1 MALSDMKA
9 IIWKGFSWVMENMT
23 VVGMVIFVVMFLT
36 ESIKNTALEHD
47 NKSLTEQLS
56 QQVEINKDY
65 QTRITRL
72 NQLDIKY
79 TQELASAKNEI
90 NTLRDAVSS
99 GNKRVYVKAECP
111 TVTKNPTESG
121 SNEPTARLN
130 KAVEQDYLRLRE
142 MIVEN
147 EQQTLYLQDY
157 IKTECLR

>member
-1 MALSDMKA
+1 MSKLTPWVPVILWGAMLLFSMLSMK
-9 IIWKGFSWVMENMT
+9 E
-23 VVGMVIFVVMFLT
+23 VIELGK
-36 ESIKNTALEHD
+36 E

-65 QTRITRL
+65 QARITRL

-90 NTLRDAVSS
+90 DTLRDAVSS
-99 GNKRVYVKAECP
+99 GSKRVYIKAECP
-111 TVTKNPTESG
+111 ATTKNSTESG
-121 SNEPTARLN
+121 SNETTARLN

-147 EQQTLYLQDY
+147 EQQTLYLQNY
-157 IKTECLR
+157 INTECLSQ

>member
-1 MALSDMKA
+1 MSKLT
-9 IIWKGFSWVMENMT
+9 SWVPIVLLFSIML
-23 VVGMVIFVVMFLT
+23 VSSYFVT
-36 ESIKNTALEHD
+36 ESVIELKKENQ
-47 NKSLTEQLS
+47 SLTEQLS
-56 QQVEINKDY
+56 QQVDINKDY
-65 QTRITRL
+65 QARITRL

-90 NTLRDAVSS
+90 NTLRDAVNS

-111 TVTKNPTESG
+111 TVTKNSTESG

-147 EQQTLYLQDY
+147 EKQTLYLQDY
-157 IKTECLR
+157 IKTECLQ